1 MEIGFIA
8 NLLFTLPCRVG
19 DLPLIE
25 GLFLRALG
33 LTDLSSRFSVTD
45 AESREEERE
54 SGRELGL
61 EGAFILALGVGLS

>member
-33 LTDLSSRFSVTD
+33 LADLSIRFSMTD
-45 AESREEERE
+45 AESREERE
-54 SGRELGL
+54 TGREVGLG
-61 EGAFILALGVGLS
+61 GAFILASGVGFS